1 MVLRACPDCGA
12 SLDPSERCDCQKE
25 KTAPVLQHRSGKVE
39 NGLPTNFS
47 TSILPNFMEGI
58 NNETRKLQKY
68 AQCSH

>member
-12 SLDPSERCDCQKE
+12 SLDPGERCDCQKE

-47 TSILPNFMEGI
+47 IAI
-58 NNETRKLQKY
+58 LQKFVNDFKN
-68 AQCSH
+68 QSQEDKSCLI

>member
-12 SLDPSERCDCQKE
+12 SLEPGERCDCQKE
-25 KTAPVLQHRSGKVE
+25 KTAPVLQYRSGKVE
-39 NGLPTNFS
+39 NGLTANFS

-58 NNETRKLQKY
+58 NNETRKLRKY